1 MTPFICQILYRKV
14 YRISRRSTSTDIQE
28 NSILYKKT
36 AKILAAAE
44 GGIMHWMSQVTVAAA
59 KNKFSKL

>member
-1 MTPFICQILYRKV
+1 MC
-14 YRISRRSTSTDIQE
+14 STSADMQK
-28 NSILYKKT
+28 NSSLYKKT

-44 GGIMHWMSQVTVAAA
+44 GGIMHWMSQVTVAEA

>member
-1 MTPFICQILYRKV
+1 MC
-14 YRISRRSTSTDIQE
+14 STSADMQK
-28 NSILYKKT
+28 NSSLYKKT

-44 GGIMHWMSQVTVAAA
+44 GGIMHRMSQATVAAA